1 MYTIFV
7 ISIGLVIGSFLNVCI
22 YRIEKEESIVTPSS
36 HCMKCGHVLKWFELI
51 PVLSYLFLRGRCRSC
66 GEKISI
72 RYPVIEIFNSI
83 LYLML
88 YIKFGFTIDFFKFAF
103 LLSLLLVIGVIDYD
117 TTFVYTSTIRTG
129 IIGGIVFL
137 VLKAIID
144 KESIVDNII
153 GFAIG
158 FIVIFLIVVITKGM
172 GEGDYEIA
180 AVSGLFLGSKGI
192 LVTLFLSIVLGGIAA
207 TILLIRRKKG
217 LQSEMAFG
225 PYIALATVITALWG
239 EKILEF
245 YMLTV

>member
-1 MYTIFV
+1 MYIIFV
-7 ISIGLVIGSFLNVCI
+7 IIIGLVIGSFLNVCI

-51 PVLSYLFLRGRCRSC
+51 PVLSYLFLKGRCRSC

-72 RYPVIEIFNSI
+72 RYPIIEIFNSI
-83 LYLML
+83 LYLIL
-88 YIKFGFTIDFFKFAF
+88 YIRFGFTIDFFKFAF
-103 LLSLLLVIGVIDYD
+103 LSSLLLVIGVIDYD

-129 IIGGIVFL
+129 IIGGIIFL
-137 VLKAIID
+137 VLKVIID
-144 KESIVDNII
+144 GEGIVDNIL

-158 FIVIFLIVVITKGM
+158 FIIIFLIVVITKGM

-192 LVTLFLSIVLGGIAA
+192 ILTLFLSIVLGGIAA
-207 TILLIRRKKG
+207 TVLLIRRKKG

-225 PYIALATVITALWG
+225 PYIALATVIAVLWG
-239 EKILEF
+239 DKILEF
-245 YMLTV
+245 YILTI

>member
-7 ISIGLVIGSFLNVCI
+7 IIIGLVIGSFLNVCI

-51 PVLSYLFLRGRCRSC
+51 PVLSYLFLKGRCRSC

-72 RYPVIEIFNSI
+72 RYPIIEIFNSI
-83 LYLML
+83 LYLIL
-88 YIKFGFTIDFFKFAF
+88 YIRFGFTIDFFKFAF
-103 LLSLLLVIGVIDYD
+103 LSSLLLVIGVIDYD

-129 IIGGIVFL
+129 IIGGIIFL
-137 VLKAIID
+137 VLKVIID
-144 KESIVDNII
+144 GDGIGDNIL
-153 GFAIG
+153 GFSIG
-158 FIVIFLIVVITKGM
+158 FIIIFLIVVITKGM

-192 LVTLFLSIVLGGIAA
+192 ILTLFLSIVLGGIVA

-217 LQSEMAFG
+217 LQSKMAFG
-225 PYIALATVITALWG
+225 PYIALATVIAAVWG

-245 YMLTV
+245 YMLTI

>member
-245 YMLTV
+245 YMLTI